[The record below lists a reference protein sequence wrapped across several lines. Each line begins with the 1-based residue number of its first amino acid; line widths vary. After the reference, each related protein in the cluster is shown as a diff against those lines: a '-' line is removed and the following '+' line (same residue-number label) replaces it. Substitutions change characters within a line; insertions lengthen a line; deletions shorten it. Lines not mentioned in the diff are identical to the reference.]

1 MGLTGA
7 ELRQFVTDQQTIERE
22 ERQKEREL
30 KKEEQEAAGKARI
43 ETAEEAERARKE
55 KAEEAEREMIAA
67 ERERHHALEIKRLE
81 LEAARIKDALIRAP
95 DVYSRL
101 SEEAAVDY
109 RQLKEALLKRYDL
122 AEDGYRHKFRK
133 SRQELAE
140 RPDQFI
146 HRLKNYLKKWMMFSK
161 CDPKSAEEDLA
172 VHLKEREIA
181 SLEDLA
187 NAADRYLTAHQRK
200 FCTVSNAPTSQP
212 TTISDGTNTASIGE
226 RA

>member
-81 LEAARIKDALIRAP
+81 LEAARIKDALIRV
-95 DVYSRL
+95 DHTS
-101 SEEAAVDY
+101 AAK
-109 RQLKEALLKRYDL
+109 L
-122 AEDGYRHKFRK
+122 
-133 SRQELAE
+133 
-140 RPDQFI
+140 
-146 HRLKNYLKKWMMFSK
+146 
-161 CDPKSAEEDLA
+161 PK
-172 VHLKEREIA
+172 IA
-181 SLEDLA
+181 S
-187 NAADRYLTAHQRK
+187 
-200 FCTVSNAPTSQP
+200 F
-212 TTISDGTNTASIGE
+212 
-226 RA
+226 